1 MTITWGWLLYALA
14 WGCAVSVAALALEAA
29 ANAMR
34 WPGRWIWLV
43 AGLVTVGLPLRAALL
58 PSSAGEGPPAVLDLR
73 PPEARAPTEAQAS
86 AGTLPAAQL
95 SGAPTSSRLR
105 LLASKPVPGAGAVW
119 LLASLSVLLAAA
131 AGQGA
136 LSWKA
141 RRWRTD
147 GPGGRTVLVSADVGP
162 AVVGVLRPRVVLPSW
177 ALELDEASLEVVVRH
192 EKAHVAAGDTR
203 LLALFMLVVAAAP
216 WIPWLWWQL
225 RRLRASMES
234 DCDRRAAGVDPAAYC
249 RVLALVAARGRQAV
263 RFAPVAGVAGSLERR
278 VRLLLLPSRG
288 RRGRAL
294 VGALG
299 ATALLAAACEMPLPP
314 PALEDGPMADTSVV
328 LVERKALQDA
338 LRAVAGREEARGWR
352 GEVALRV
359 WPAEGGEPRRVVV
372 DATTPAH
379 LPTGAVW
386 AAVEVVDS
394 LRLGSRDGG
403 APPRGWTPLRVV
415 FRAGSVQLYLAD
427 ESRSHSPDVASLRR
441 HMNPG
446 LFDAPGRLGDP
457 VFGLARLS
465 STLP

>member
-34 WPGRWIWLV
+34 WPGRCIWLV

-58 PSSAGEGPPAVLDLR
+58 PSPGGEGLPTVLDLR
-73 PPEARAPTEAQAS
+73 RSEAGAPTEARAS
-86 AGTLPAAQL
+86 AGTPPAAQL
-95 SGAPTSSRLR
+95 SGTLTSSRTR
-105 LLASKPVPGAGAVW
+105 LLAGKPVPGAGAVW
-119 LLASLSVLLAAA
+119 LFTSLSVLLAAA
-131 AGQGA
+131 AGQA
-136 LSWKA
+136 VLSWKA
-141 RRWRTD
+141 RRWRKAS
-147 GPGGRTVLVSADVGP
+147 PGGRTVLVSADVGP

-177 ALELDEASLEVVVRH
+177 ALELDDASLGVVVRH
-192 EKAHVAAGDTR
+192 EEAHVAAGDTR
-203 LLALFMLVVAAAP
+203 LLALFLLVVAAAP
-216 WIPWLWWQL
+216 WSPWLWWQL
-225 RRLRASMES
+225 RRLRASVES
-234 DCDRRAAGVDPAAYC
+234 DCDRRAADVDPAAYC

-263 RFAPVAGVAGSLERR
+263 RFAPVAGVAGTLERR

-288 RRGRAL
+288 RRDRAL

-328 LVERKALQDA
+328 LVERETLQNA

-359 WPAEGGEPRRVVV
+359 WPAVGGEPRRIVV

-379 LPTGAVW
+379 LPTGAVS
-386 AAVEVVDS
+386 AAVEVVGS

-415 FRAGSVQLYLAD
+415 FRAKSVQIYLAD
-427 ESRSHSPDVASLRR
+427 ESRSHDIASLRR
-441 HMNPG
+441 QMDAG

-457 VFGLARLS
+457 VFGLARLP
-465 STLP
+465 STVP